1 MLVSRRLAVASA
13 ALLAGMAVPVAA
25 AATSPRTQPCP
36 SASVV
41 NAALGQKGKTPVART
56 TTFSKSC
63 TYPGSGLVPTK
74 ITFQVDTA
82 TTFAAGEKA
91 AGGTIARLSGLGQ
104 GAWVGKTGGII
115 DVFNGQ
121 ESIKIVSPGTT
132 TAKLEA
138 LEKKLL

>member
-1 MLVSRRLAVASA
+1 
-13 ALLAGMAVPVAA
+13 MAVPVA
-25 AATSPRTQPCP
+25 TGGTTPKTQPCP

-41 NAALGQKGKTPVART
+41 DAALGQKGKTPVAKT

-91 AGGTIARLSGLGQ
+91 AGGTIAKLSGLGK

-115 DVFNGQ
+115 DVFTGQ
-121 ESIKIVSPGTT
+121 ESIKILAPGTA

-138 LEKKLL
+138 LEKKLV